1 MTKTIILNWFPPGMI
16 YMPSPA
22 MSVLKKYLT
31 SRGFNVSII
40 YWNIKLLKLQNEFLW
55 NAEQI
60 EYNNE
65 IRSLL
70 IFYNYLA
77 VKTKDHN
84 SYSKIKSILISIK
97 PNYLGVDT
105 YVFDRHMQRYAN
117 ELEQFI
123 NEELDKIETDK
134 ILYWGMSVNIFQW
147 VVASIFAKKIKS
159 KFPHVPIVI
168 GGIGT
173 KESAISFLNNF
184 PQFDIAIWG
193 EGEKTLFELTKLLS
207 NDLYLNI
214 NNIPNI
220 AYRYNNTVKSSN
232 HSNHDFID
240 LNDCS
245 IYPNFDD
252 FLQQIKEI
260 NIKKQFICLFLEG
273 SRSCHWRKCHFCYL
287 NTGYKHR
294 LKSAQTI
301 ADQIRDMIEKYHI
314 YNFYFLDNDVISN
327 DWNRFSSL
335 LDLLISIKN
344 DYPEFSIVLAEIITK
359 NITSD
364 YIRKM
369 SIAGFKHVQIGYESP
384 SNNLL
389 KKIDKKN
396 TLASNLLFIK
406 FAIKYSIYV
415 GGANVIRGLLEETS
429 EDVLEAIENLRYMRF
444 YFQDGI
450 FMHNLSNLGIMSSS
464 RYFKHLDKIK
474 NKCKYNQL
482 VEFLPSNYIKNL
494 EDCNIVEIMVT
505 DVDSGWQNFSAV
517 ENYYKLSRYKYNIYD
532 VGNSLIYKEYLNGEI
547 INELEIEKNSIDF
560 FILKNSNDKVLPFES
575 LKEFIY
581 NNDNFKY
588 ITDCELFNILDE
600 LKNEGIIYAP
610 SDFSEILTIIDL
622 NDII

>member
-1 MTKTIILNWFPPGMI
+1 
-16 YMPSPA
+16 
-22 MSVLKKYLT
+22 
-31 SRGFNVSII
+31 
-40 YWNIKLLKLQNEFLW
+40 
-55 NAEQI
+55 
-60 EYNNE
+60 
-65 IRSLL
+65 
-70 IFYNYLA
+70 
-77 VKTKDHN
+77 
-84 SYSKIKSILISIK
+84 
-97 PNYLGVDT
+97 
-105 YVFDRHMQRYAN
+105 
-117 ELEQFI
+117 
-123 NEELDKIETDK
+123 
-134 ILYWGMSVNIFQW
+134 
-147 VVASIFAKKIKS
+147 
-159 KFPHVPIVI
+159 
-168 GGIGT
+168 
-173 KESAISFLNNF
+173 
-184 PQFDIAIWG
+184 
-193 EGEKTLFELTKLLS
+193 
-207 NDLYLNI
+207 
-214 NNIPNI
+214 
-220 AYRYNNTVKSSN
+220 
-232 HSNHDFID
+232 
-240 LNDCS
+240 
-245 IYPNFDD
+245 
-252 FLQQIKEI
+252 
-260 NIKKQFICLFLEG
+260 
-273 SRSCHWRKCHFCYL
+273 
-287 NTGYKHR
+287 
-294 LKSAQTI
+294 
-301 ADQIRDMIEKYHI
+301 MIEKYHI

-581 NNDNFKY
+581 NNNNFKY